1 MRKFILLLSIA
12 AAGVVAVG
20 MLLAQGRNR
29 ISPHE
34 QTSATF
40 DGKKVTI
47 EYGRPYKKGREIFGG
62 LVPWDKVWR
71 TGADEATILTS
82 DADLMIVSMHV
93 PKGSYSLFTIPEK
106 QSWTLIVNKV
116 AKQWGAFK
124 YEESQDLGRI
134 KMTVSEGPDIE
145 QFTIGINNAC
155 GNRGS
160 ITMKWDKPIAT
171 IPVMV
176 H

>member
-40 DGKKVTI
+40 DGKKVTV

-82 DADLMIVSMHV
+82 DADLMIGSLHV

-116 AKQWGAFK
+116 AKQWGA
-124 YEESQDLGRI
+124 
-134 KMTVSEGPDIE
+134 
-145 QFTIGINNAC
+145 
-155 GNRGS
+155 
-160 ITMKWDKPIAT
+160 
-171 IPVMV
+171 
-176 H
+176 

>member
-71 TGADEATILTS
+71 TGADEATISPRMPTDDCS
-82 DADLMIVSMHV
+82 SCTASQ
-93 PKGSYSLFTIPEK
+93 KGSYALFTIPE
-106 QSWTLIVNKV
+106 SVLDAWTLTKV
-116 AKQWGAFK
+116 ASSGA
-124 YEESQDLGRI
+124 YQV
-134 KMTVSEGPDIE
+134 T
-145 QFTIGINNAC
+145 
-155 GNRGS
+155 
-160 ITMKWDKPIAT
+160 
-171 IPVMV
+171 
-176 H
+176 

>member
-1 MRKFILLLSIA
+1 MRKYFFVLSIVA
-12 AAGVVAVG
+12 VCLAAVG
-20 MLLAQGRNR
+20 MLLAQGRKR

-40 DGKKVTI
+40 EGKKITI

-71 TGADEATILTS
+71 TGADEATVFTT
-82 DADLMIVSMHV
+82 DAELMIGSLHV
-93 PKGSYSLFTIPEK
+93 PKGTYSLFTIPE
-106 QSWTLIVNKV
+106 QESWTLIVNKV

-124 YEESQDLGRI
+124 YEESQDLGRV
-134 KMTVSEGPDIE
+134 KMKVSEGPELE
-145 QFTIGINNAC
+145 QFTISINNTG
-155 GNRGS
+155 GNRGD
-160 ITMKWDKPIAT
+160 ITMKWNKTVAVVPIM
-171 IPVMV
+171 I